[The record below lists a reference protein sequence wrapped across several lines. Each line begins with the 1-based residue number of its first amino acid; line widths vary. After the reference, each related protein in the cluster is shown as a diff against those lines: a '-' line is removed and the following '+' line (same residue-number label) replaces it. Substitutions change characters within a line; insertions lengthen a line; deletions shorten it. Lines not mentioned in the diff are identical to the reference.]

1 MIWKRENSNIV
12 SKSCQT
18 GWIFKRGGKVFG
30 SYKYMCK
37 KDEKSNLQ
45 NTCNPS
51 GEKKTTADEKDR
63 SAVMWSKSE
72 KQEQEKTTKFS
83 MHQNSNPPPPPMVSN
98 CISKGYCPKEIE
110 EPYPL
115 ITFCT
120 LKHIPEQGG
129 GGGKEKKKREKG
141 FLERIQKRKK

>member
-1 MIWKRENSNIV
+1 
-12 SKSCQT
+12 
-18 GWIFKRGGKVFG
+18 
-30 SYKYMCK
+30 
-37 KDEKSNLQ
+37 
-45 NTCNPS
+45 
-51 GEKKTTADEKDR
+51 
-63 SAVMWSKSE
+63 
-72 KQEQEKTTKFS
+72 

-129 GGGKEKKKREKG
+129 GGRKKKKRERFFGENSKEKKMKAGRLNYKRRLKNTKHYFTKG
-141 FLERIQKRKK
+141 